1 MLRRPADMAGLSET
15 VVLLGGGTAS
25 AAAAS
30 TLRHLGFGGRL
41 ILVSDEDIPP
51 YERPP
56 LSKEVL
62 AGSMEPGS
70 TAIWSEE
77 WYRDND
83 VELVLGTRATSIDVD
98 SCAVETDRAGTV
110 GYDHLLITTGGRA
123 RRLPGFEGE
132 RILHLR
138 TREDSEELATRLDAG
153 SHAVVL
159 GGGFIGCEVAAT
171 ARGLGAEVTI
181 IEMEEQ
187 CLRAPLGDRYG
198 RIMTEIHRDKGCTLR
213 LGERVTSVVET
224 SNGLG
229 VTTDRGELE
238 CEWMLV
244 AAGMI
249 PNTEIAQG
257 TAIDVDGG
265 IRVDRH
271 CRTSVPNLYAAGDV
285 ASGQQPDGGYLRV
298 EHHDNAMRQGA
309 VAARNILGQDATDD
323 TPHWFWSDQY
333 DLTIQSLG
341 HFDPYARHTIRGSI
355 EDRSFSAFQL
365 AGGNGGDK
373 IEAVL
378 TIGQPRDIFAA
389 RKLMKAGASV
399 SAAQIEDLS
408 TDLRRLARPRRGR

>member
-1 MLRRPADMAGLSET
+1 MTGLSET
-15 VVLLGGGTAS
+15 VMLLGGGTAS

-30 TLRHLGFGGRL
+30 TLRYLGFDGRV
-41 ILVSDEDIPP
+41 ILVSEEEAPP

-62 AGSMEPGS
+62 AGSMQSGD
-70 TAIWSEE
+70 TTIRAEE

-83 VELVLGTRATSIDVD
+83 VELLLGTRAVSINVD
-98 SCAVETDRAGTV
+98 SSAIETDGEGTV
-110 GYDHLLITTGGRA
+110 PYDHLLVATGGRA
-123 RRLPGFEGE
+123 RRLPGFEGD

-138 TREDSEELATRLDAG
+138 TRDDSEELARRLRD
-153 SHAVVL
+153 SDRAVVL

-171 ARGLGAEVTI
+171 GRGLGAEITI

-198 RIMTEIHRDKGCTLR
+198 RVMTEIHRDAGCTLR

-224 SNGLG
+224 SDGLA

-249 PNTEIAQG
+249 PNTEPAHD
-257 TAIDVDGG
+257 TAIEVRGG
-265 IRVDRH
+265 ILVDRH
-271 CRTSVPNLYAAGDV
+271 CRTRVPNVYAAGDV
-285 ASGQQPDGGYLRV
+285 AAAQQRDGRHLRV

-309 VAARNILGQDATDD
+309 VVARNILGQDATDD
-323 TPHWFWSDQY
+323 NPHWFWSDQY

-341 HFDPYARHTIRGSI
+341 HFDPYARHVIRGSV

-365 AGGNGGDK
+365 SGDEADADK

-378 TIGQPRDIFAA
+378 TIGRPRDIFAA
-389 RKLMKAGASV
+389 RKLMRAGTAV
-399 SAAQIEDLS
+399 TAAQVEDLS
-408 TDLRRLARPRRGR
+408 TDLRRIGRKRRRR

>member
-1 MLRRPADMAGLSET
+1 MAGLSET

-30 TLRHLGFGGRL
+30 TLRHLGFDGRV
-41 ILVSDEDIPP
+41 ILVSEEEVQP

-62 AGSMEPGS
+62 AGSMAPGD
-70 TAIWSEE
+70 TAIRSEE

-83 VELVLGTRATSIDVD
+83 IELVLGTQAISIDVKA
-98 SCAVETDRAGTV
+98 SAVETDRAGTI
-110 GYDHLLITTGGRA
+110 GYDHLLIATGGRA

-132 RILHLR
+132 RIMHLR
-138 TREDSEELATRLDAG
+138 TRADSEELARRLSRG
-153 SHAVVL
+153 EQAVVL

-171 ARGLGAEVTI
+171 ARGLGVEVTI
-181 IEMEEQ
+181 IEMEKQ

-198 RIMTEIHRDKGCTLR
+198 RIMTDIHRDNGCRLR
-213 LGERVTSVVET
+213 LGERVVGVAET
-224 SNGLG
+224 AGGLAI
-229 VTTDRGELE
+229 TTDRGRDDLE

-249 PNTEIAQG
+249 PNTELAHG
-257 TAIDVDGG
+257 AAIDVDGG
-265 IRVDRH
+265 ILVDRH
-271 CRTSVPNLYAAGDV
+271 CRTSIPNVYAAGDV
-285 ASGQQPDGGYLRV
+285 AARRRNDGGYLRV
-298 EHHDNAMRQGA
+298 EHHDNAMRQGT
-309 VAARNILGQDATDD
+309 VVARNMLGQEETDD

-341 HFDPYARHTIRGSI
+341 HFDPYADHVIRGSI

-365 AGGNGGDK
+365 SDSGAGEDR

-378 TIGQPRDIFAA
+378 TIGRPRDIFAA
-389 RKLMKAGASV
+389 RKLMGAATTV
-399 SAAQIEDLS
+399 TAAQIEDLS
-408 TDLRRLARPRRGR
+408 TDLRRLGRVRRRR

>member
-1 MLRRPADMAGLSET
+1 MAGLSET
-15 VVLLGGGTAS
+15 VMLLGGGTAS

-30 TLRHLGFGGRL
+30 NLRHLGFDGRVV
-41 ILVSDEDIPP
+41 LVSEEDVPP

-62 AGSMEPGS
+62 AGSMASGDA
-70 TAIWSEE
+70 TIRSEE
-77 WYRDND
+77 WYRDNA

-98 SCAVETDRAGTV
+98 GSAVETDKAGTIH
-110 GYDHLLITTGGRA
+110 YDHLLIATGGRA

-138 TREDSEELATRLDAG
+138 TRDDSEDLARRLRG
-153 SHAVVL
+153 GNQAVVL

-181 IEMEEQ
+181 IEMETQ
-187 CLRAPLGDRYG
+187 CLQAPLGERYG
-198 RIMTEIHRDKGCTLR
+198 RVMTEIHRDAGCTLR

-224 SNGLG
+224 ADGLA

-249 PNTEIAQG
+249 PNTELAHG
-257 TAIDVDGG
+257 TAIEVNGG

-271 CRTSVPNLYAAGDV
+271 CRTSVPDVYAAGDV
-285 ASGQQPDGGYLRV
+285 ASGQQSGGGYLRV

-309 VAARNILGQDATDD
+309 VVARNIVGQDAVDGA
-323 TPHWFWSDQY
+323 PHWFWSDQY

-341 HFDPYARHTIRGSI
+341 HFDPDAPHVIRGSI
-355 EDRSFSAFQL
+355 GERSFSAFQL
-365 AGGNGGDK
+365 SGDHDDTNK

-378 TIGQPRDIFAA
+378 TIGRPRDIFAT
-389 RKLMKAGASV
+389 RKLMRAGTPV
-399 SAAQIEDLS
+399 TAAQIEDLS
-408 TDLRRLARPRRGR
+408 TDLRRVGRPRRKR